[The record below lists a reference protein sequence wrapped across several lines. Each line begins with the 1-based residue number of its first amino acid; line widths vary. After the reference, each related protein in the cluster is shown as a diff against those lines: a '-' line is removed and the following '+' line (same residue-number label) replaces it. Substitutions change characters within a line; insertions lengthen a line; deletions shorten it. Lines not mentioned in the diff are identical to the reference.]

1 MDTNSEKLN
10 PLPDEIVEENI
21 ADKENNISEAEI
33 QNKRNIVEKLANF
46 FKNDLEKTGVDT
58 TNKGN

>member
-58 TNKGN
+58 TNKDN